1 MTEFPIHV
9 YQSPGSYVRK
19 GQRYKLASAADQAAL
34 EALLA
39 DGWHL
44 TLDAAVQAAGEAA
57 KYIRPRGDWR
67 GRKAHDAKVKAQA
80 KRERAASMAAAA
92 ERREAVLAGKPQAV
106 EAPVD
111 VPEDDAPPTREEL
124 EAQAVKLGIKFDGRT
139 TDRRLLDRINEAMKE
154 A

>member
-92 ERREAVLAGKPQAV
+92 ERREAVLSGKPQAV
-106 EAPVD
+106 EAPVE
-111 VPEDDAPPTREEL
+111 VPDDNAPPTRAEL
-124 EAQAVKLGIKFDGRT
+124 EQQAVKLGVRFRASTSDE
-139 TDRRLLDRINEAMKE
+139 RLLERINEAMKE